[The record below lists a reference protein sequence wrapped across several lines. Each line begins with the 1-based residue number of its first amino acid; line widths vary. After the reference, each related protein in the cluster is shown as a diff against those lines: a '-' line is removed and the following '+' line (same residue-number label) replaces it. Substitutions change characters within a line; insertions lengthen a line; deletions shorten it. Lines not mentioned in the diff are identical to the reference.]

1 MAIELQIH
9 GRKVTVAAP
18 AAMPLLWALRDVLGM
33 TGTKYGCGIGACGAC
48 TVLVDGKPARS
59 CLLPIGELQGREV
72 TTIEGLAQGAELH
85 PAQQAWVECS
95 VPQCGWCQP
104 AQVLTAAALMAQ
116 DPKPDA
122 AAVDRAMDGVLC
134 RCGTQQRIRA
144 AMKRCLGS

>member
-9 GRKVTVAAP
+9 GRKVTVDAP

-59 CLLPIGELQGREV
+59 CLLPIGELQGREI
-72 TTIEGLAQGAELH
+72 TTIEGLAKDTELH

-104 AQVLTAAALMAQ
+104 AQVLTAASLLAQ

-134 RCGTQQRIRA
+134 RCGTQQRIRTA
-144 AMKRCLGS
+144 LKRCLGS